1 MRAFLGGRAFRRGGS
16 AEPIRSGG
24 CWEGY
29 VDCVDG
35 GILEKVWDIAS
46 ELYCNILGDGSLYVP
61 SYVEW
66 TIGIRTF

>member
-1 MRAFLGGRAFRRGGS
+1 MH
-16 AEPIRSGG
+16 SGG
-24 CWEGY
+24 EGAQSPFVVEAVGEGY
-29 VDCVDG
+29 VVCVDG